1 MYVEL
6 QTLSRRNEWTQ
17 SQAMPTQVLLEL
29 TQETQVGLT
38 VESWGP
44 GCYPFGKAQRL
55 KESGERGVRQ
65 LRV

>member
-44 GCYPFGKAQRL
+44 GCYPFGKTQV
-55 KESGERGVRQ
+55 ERKR
-65 LRV
+65 